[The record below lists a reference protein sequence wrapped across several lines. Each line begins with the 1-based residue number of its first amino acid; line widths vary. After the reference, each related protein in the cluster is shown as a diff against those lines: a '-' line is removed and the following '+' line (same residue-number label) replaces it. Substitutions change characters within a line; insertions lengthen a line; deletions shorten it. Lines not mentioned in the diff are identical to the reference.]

1 VRIGLDILL
10 IDDEPDVRKSLSN
23 FLTKLGHTIVRATNG
38 MEGLR
43 EFHSQDFQLV
53 ITDIRMPGMDGLE
66 LLRRIKVTE
75 RSPINIVV
83 ITGHGDMAKAIKA
96 LKYGAY
102 DYLQKPIDVRELAIT
117 VERAEKYAIL
127 RDNYARLK
135 TEFREQVELET
146 RAVRGQAEQL
156 ESAYLKEIGLAGLCV
171 YSEAMRRVV
180 NQAEQY
186 STDRSIPVL
195 IEGESGT
202 GKELVARYI
211 HHYGQKETLIP
222 FVAINCSAISPELIE
237 GELFGHEPGA
247 YTGATSKG
255 RIGKFEAANGGTIFL
270 DEIGEM
276 PPNFQVKLLRV
287 LEEKTFYRLGGVK
300 EIPTDIR
307 IICATNKDVN
317 QEVAKNRFRLDL
329 FYRINMGTIRIPPL
343 RERRDDILPLAQ
355 RFINRAYVRKGKKFD
370 QFTPPAENLLLS
382 SPWPGNVR
390 QLKNAMEHVALTVP
404 LDTVD
409 TGDLSFINKPDFP
422 DDSTT
427 GARPVLGHEGFEL
440 PEEKLDLED
449 LNRQIIKKAYDNNQ
463 GNQTRTAQYLGISR
477 RVLQGRLKK
486 MDL

>member
-1 VRIGLDILL
+1 MDILL
-10 IDDEPDVRKSLSN
+10 IDDEPDVRKSLSK
-23 FLTKLGHTIVRATNG
+23 FLAKLGHNTVCVG
-38 MEGLR
+38 DGLEGLR

-66 LLRRIKVTE
+66 LLRRIKIIE
-75 RSPINIVV
+75 RSPVNIIV

-156 ESAYLKEIGLAGLCV
+156 QAAYLNEIGLDGLCV

-186 STDRSIPVL
+186 STDRNIPVL

-211 HHYGQKETLIP
+211 HHYGQKEKLIP
-222 FVAINCSAISPELIE
+222 FVAINCSAISPELFE

-247 YTGATSKG
+247 YTGATATG

-300 EIPTDIR
+300 EIHTDIR

-317 QEVAKNRFRLDL
+317 QEVAKKRFRLDL

-343 RERRDDILPLAQ
+343 RKRQDDILPLAQ
-355 RFINRAYVRKGKKFD
+355 RFINRAYARKGKKFD
-370 QFTPPAENLLLS
+370 QFTSDAEGFLLS
-382 SPWPGNVR
+382 FPWPGNVR
-390 QLKNAMEHVALTVP
+390 QLKNAMEHVALMEP
-404 LDTVD
+404 LDTVAA
-409 TGDLSFINKPDFP
+409 GDLSFINRSSFP
-422 DDSTT
+422 NDSTT
-427 GARPVLGHEGFEL
+427 GTKPVLGYNDFEL
-440 PEEKLDLED
+440 PAEKLDLED
-449 LNRQIIKKAYDNNQ
+449 LNRQIIRKAFDNNH
-463 GNQTRTAQYLGISR
+463 GNQTRTAQYLGVSR
-477 RVLQGRLKK
+477 RVLQCRLKK
-486 MDL
+486 MGL

>member
-1 VRIGLDILL
+1 MDVLL
-10 IDDEPDVRKSLSN
+10 IDDEPDVRKSLSK
-23 FLTKLGHTIVRATNG
+23 FLAKLGHNTVCVADG
-38 MEGLR
+38 LAGLR

-66 LLRRIKVTE
+66 LLRRIKAIE
-75 RSPINIVV
+75 RSPVNIIV
-83 ITGHGDMAKAIKA
+83 ITGHGDMANAIKA

-127 RDNYARLK
+127 RDNYVRLK

-156 ESAYLKEIGLAGLCV
+156 QAAYLKEIGLDGLCV

-186 STDRSIPVL
+186 STDRNIPVL

-222 FVAINCSAISPELIE
+222 FVAINCSAISPELFE

-255 RIGKFEAANGGTIFL
+255 RIGKFEAANCGTIFL

-355 RFINRAYVRKGKKFD
+355 RFINRAYARKGKKFD
-370 QFTPPAENLLLS
+370 QFTPAAGDLLLS
-382 SPWPGNVR
+382 FPWPGNVR
-390 QLKNAMEHVALTVP
+390 QLKNAMEHVALTGH

-409 TGDLSFINKPDFP
+409 ADDLSFINRSNFP
-422 DDSTT
+422 NDNTT
-427 GARPVLGHEGFEL
+427 RAKPVLGHDRFEL
-440 PEEKLDLED
+440 PEQKLDLED
-449 LNRQIIKKAYDNNQ
+449 LNRQIIRKAFENNQ

-486 MDL
+486 MGLQ